1 MGTTN
6 REILIKNLEKKGI
19 IVRGTTE
26 EFDNSEG
33 GIWIS
38 AEEPANELFFNYY
51 AETRAYELGVRI
63 TLDDFLEH
71 RGWYAEWHD
80 PGTVMLWK
88 I

>member
-1 MGTTN
+1 MERNT
-6 REILIKNLEKKGI
+6 LIKNLEKKGM

-38 AEEPANELFFNYY
+38 AEEPDNELFFDYY
-51 AETRAYELGVRI
+51 AETKAFELGVRV
-63 TLDDFLEH
+63 TLDDFLEK
-71 RGWYAEWHD
+71 RGWYAEWND
-80 PGTVMLWK
+80 PGTIMLWE